1 MSKVGKKKIYLSKSN
16 KILLDNNLIK
26 ISGKIGSL
34 SLRTFKFINISLTS
48 KYLVL
53 YTKIKIKKNV
63 AFIGLFRSIINNILY
78 GVNYGYLKILELKG
92 IGFKTYMNKS
102 FLVFSLGYSH
112 DVIYHFPKNI
122 IIRSIS
128 NKIEIFSC
136 DKQLVGQV
144 SSDIRNLKRI
154 NSYKV
159 KGIKYLFENIVTK
172 IGKKK

>member
-1 MSKVGKKKIYLSKSN
+1 MSKIGKKKIFLSSSN
-16 KILLDNNLIK
+16 TISSNNNLIK
-26 ISGKIGSL
+26 ISGRIGTL
-34 SLRTFKFINISLTS
+34 SLRVFKFINISLTS

-53 YTKIKIKKNV
+53 YSRTKMKKNI
-63 AFIGLFRSIINNILY
+63 AFLGLFRTIINNILF

-92 IGFKTYMNKS
+92 IGFKTYMNKN

-112 DVIYHFPKNI
+112 DVIYHFPKNVTV
-122 IIRSIS
+122 RSLA

-144 SSDIRNLKRI
+144 SFDIRNLKRI

-159 KGIKYLFENIVTK
+159 KGIKYLFEDIVTK